1 MVFNFVSDER
11 FYRKPVT
18 RTELEEFGRSWASD
32 NSRRKWGWVLR
43 VFEDWR
49 KARNKLILKEPYL
62 GEPVY
67 YEAMSSMS
75 NENLGR

>member
-18 RTELEEFGRSWASD
+18 RTELDEFGRSWASD
-32 NSRRKWGWVLR
+32 R

-67 YEAMSSMS
+67 YEALPSMS
-75 NENLGR
+75 NEDLGR

>member
-1 MVFNFVSDER
+1 MFTFVSDER
-11 FYRKPVT
+11 FRKPVT

-32 NSRRKWGWVLR
+32 NSRTKWCWVLR

-49 KARNKLILKEPYL
+49 KTRNKLVLKEPYL

-67 YEAMSSMS
+67 NEA
-75 NENLGR
+75 L